1 MTRRAACP
9 ILWGMTRVLP
19 IRPGDPPEM
28 QARAMDNLRFIR
40 ETMEAAATFTAVSGW
55 GTVIIGLTALVAA
68 ALAAAT
74 PSMARWVFIWMCEA
88 VLSVGISMYT
98 MSLKARSNGLPLW
111 SEPARKIL
119 FSFAPPMVVGALLT
133 LVCFEHALLALL
145 PGIWMLLYGVGVV
158 AAGTFSVRIV
168 PVMGLAFMVVG
179 TVALFAPPSWTT
191 ACMAAGFGGLHLF
204 FGTLIARRH
213 GG

>member
-1 MTRRAACP
+1 
-9 ILWGMTRVLP
+9 MTRVLP
-19 IRPGDPPEM
+19 LRHTDPPEM

-55 GTVIIGLTALVAA
+55 GTVLIGLTALIAA
-68 ALAAAT
+68 GLAAAT
-74 PSMARWVFIWMCEA
+74 QSTVRWVFIWMCEA
-88 VLSVGISMYT
+88 VISVGISVYT
-98 MSLKARSNGLPLW
+98 MSLKARAAGLPLW
-111 SEPARKIL
+111 SEPARKIV
-119 FSFAPPMVVGALLT
+119 FSFGPPMLVGALLT
-133 LVCFEHALLALL
+133 LVCFEHALLGLL
-145 PGIWMLLYGVGVV
+145 PGVWMLLYGVGVV

-179 TVALFAPPSWTT
+179 TVALFAPASWTT

>member
-1 MTRRAACP
+1 
-9 ILWGMTRVLP
+9 
-19 IRPGDPPEM
+19 M

-55 GTVIIGLTALVAA
+55 GMVVTGFTAVGA
-68 ALAAAT
+68 ALLSAAT
-74 PSMARWVFIWMCEA
+74 DSPARWLFIWLCEA
-88 VLSVGISMYT
+88 VLSVGISAYT
-98 MSLKARSNGLPLW
+98 MALKARAAKLPLW

-119 FSFAPPMVVGALLT
+119 FSFAPPLLVGALLT
-133 LVCFEHALLALL
+133 LVFFERSLLSLL
-145 PGIWMLLYGVGVV
+145 PGVWMLLYGVGVV

-168 PVMGLAFMVVG
+168 PVMGIAFMVVG
-179 TVALFAPPSWTT
+179 TVALFAPASWAT
-191 ACMAAGFGGLHLF
+191 ACMVAGFGGLHLF